1 MPLHRSVI
9 LLLLAWVTA
18 SGQQLFSVRPTPKA
32 DVHLGESRIVADI
45 AEPKLN
51 GKGLAELYRKF
62 TGRRVI
68 VSAAAAAAEFS
79 FVQAA
84 SPKDPLTYAQAAELL
99 KKAAGI
105 ENFVFMPDDKD
116 PNLDFLTF
124 NTWICCGGYDIYNE
138 SDRLPEGD
146 AVITYVMTLKHITPV
161 DAAAVLTKRIGAL
174 GTHGSIAPLNSAV
187 VITEN
192 VSVIRKLIEL
202 KKEIDKP

>member
-1 MPLHRSVI
+1 MPL
-9 LLLLAWVTA
+9 
-18 SGQQLFSVRPTPKA
+18 
-32 DVHLGESRIVADI
+32 GETKIVADI

-51 GKGLAELYRKF
+51 GTALAALYRKF

-79 FVQAA
+79 VVQAA
-84 SPKDPLTYAQAAELL
+84 SPKDPLTYAQAAEVIR
-99 KKAAGI
+99 KSAGS
-105 ENFVFMPDDKD
+105 EGFVFLPDTKD
-116 PNLDFLTF
+116 ADRDFLTV
-124 NTWICCGGYDIYNE
+124 CPRPVCGLIDVYNE
-138 SDRLPEGD
+138 DDTLPEGD

-174 GTHGSIAPLNSAV
+174 GTYGSIAPLNSAV

-192 VSVIRKLIEL
+192 LSVIRKLIEF